1 MVKEREQ
8 VATDHSDR
16 GLCATYLAAMEVLAK
31 PWTGLLMVVLDDG
44 PLRFSE
50 LSGRVPDIADRM
62 LAARLKELENRKLVE
77 RCVHPGPPVR
87 VTYALTEV
95 GRGYREVAGAI
106 GRWGALI
113 LRENAKDAAPKRARR
128 AG

>member
-1 MVKEREQ
+1 
-8 VATDHSDR
+8 
-16 GLCATYLAAMEVLAK
+16 
-31 PWTGLLMVVLDDG
+31 
-44 PLRFSE
+44 
-50 LSGRVPDIADRM
+50 M

-77 RCVHPGPPVR
+77 RQVHPGPPVR

-106 GRWGALI
+106 GKWGALI
-113 LRENAKDAAPKRARR
+113 LREKAKDAAPKRTRR